1 MIAFT
6 EIWCSDDKAD
16 KIDYGN
22 YQITQQ
28 YIKFG
33 IAFKKEDV

>member
-1 MIAFT
+1 MMKRI
-6 EIWCSDDKAD
+6 EIH
-16 KIDYGN
+16 YGN

-33 IAFKKEDV
+33 IAVKKKEL